1 MNKVLVT
8 DPISEE
14 GKKILLESSIEVI
27 DGSDKNLED
36 VDLTQINGW
45 IIRSGTTITSDL
57 IKKATNLKVIG
68 RAGVG
73 VDNID
78 INAATLNGVL
88 VMNTPDANTISA
100 AEHTIA
106 LLLSLS
112 RNVHEGYHAMV
123 HGRWDRHKFIGSE
136 LQNKSIGIVGLG
148 KIGTEVIKRLHAF
161 DMKILGYDPYVKKG
175 SYELDYVEIIE
186 ELDELCKES
195 DYISIHIPRTKKTT
209 GLFNI
214 EKFKLMKPSARII
227 NCSRGGIIDEDD
239 LFEALENNIIGGAAL
254 DVFNEEPVKDIPLL
268 KAKNILYTPHLGAS
282 TQEAKQGVSTTICES
297 IRDYLNEQKIGSAI
311 NIPITDMS
319 ILKSL
324 EPHLNLAEKLGIFMQ
339 QLANP
344 PIDTMSISTGGS
356 LKDVNIITLAFLKGF
371 FKNIHDENVNYI
383 NASAVAEKAGILFDE
398 TYSHKKINYDNEI
411 SVTINNTITIKGS
424 LFDGSLPRI
433 VQIDGFDLDLV
444 PDGKF
449 ILMYNRDVPGVIGK
463 VGSLLG
469 KLNINIDG
477 YYNSTNKNTE
487 NKSAIG
493 LVKIHSNPNQSIL
506 DQIIAFEEVI
516 SAHIISLD

>member
-27 DGSDKNLED
+27 DASDKNLD
-36 VDLTQINGW
+36 DIDLTQINGW

-123 HGRWDRHKFIGSE
+123 HGRWDRHKIIGSE
-136 LQNKSIGIVGLG
+136 LQNKSIGIIGLG

-186 ELDELCKES
+186 EMDELCKES
-195 DYISIHIPRTKKTT
+195 DYISIHIPVSYTHLTLPTK
-209 GLFNI
+209 
-214 EKFKLMKPSARII
+214 A
-227 NCSRGGIIDEDD
+227 
-239 LFEALENNIIGGAAL
+239 
-254 DVFNEEPVKDIPLL
+254 
-268 KAKNILYTPHLGAS
+268 
-282 TQEAKQGVSTTICES
+282 
-297 IRDYLNEQKIGSAI
+297 
-311 NIPITDMS
+311 
-319 ILKSL
+319 
-324 EPHLNLAEKLGIFMQ
+324 
-339 QLANP
+339 
-344 PIDTMSISTGGS
+344 
-356 LKDVNIITLAFLKGF
+356 
-371 FKNIHDENVNYI
+371 
-383 NASAVAEKAGILFDE
+383 
-398 TYSHKKINYDNEI
+398 
-411 SVTINNTITIKGS
+411 
-424 LFDGSLPRI
+424 
-433 VQIDGFDLDLV
+433 
-444 PDGKF
+444 
-449 ILMYNRDVPGVIGK
+449 
-463 VGSLLG
+463 
-469 KLNINIDG
+469 
-477 YYNSTNKNTE
+477 
-487 NKSAIG
+487 
-493 LVKIHSNPNQSIL
+493 
-506 DQIIAFEEVI
+506 
-516 SAHIISLD
+516 

>member
-8 DPISEE
+8 DPISKE
-14 GKKILLESSIEVI
+14 GKKILSESSIELI
-27 DGSDKNLED
+27 DASDKNLED
-36 VDLTQINGW
+36 IDLRQINGW
-45 IIRSGTTITSDL
+45 IIRSGTTITADL
-57 IKKATNLKVIG
+57 IKKSPNLKVIG

-112 RNVHEGYHAMV
+112 RNVHEGYHSMV

-136 LQNKSIGIVGLG
+136 LQNKSIGIIGLG

-161 DMKILGYDPYVKKG
+161 DMKILGFDPYVKKEN
-175 SYELDYVEIIE
+175 YELDYVEIID
-186 ELDELCKES
+186 ELDELCQKS
-195 DYISIHIPRTKKTT
+195 DYISIHIPKTDKTT
-209 GLFNI
+209 NLFNL
-214 EKFKLMKPSARII
+214 ERFKSMKPTSRII
-227 NCSRGGIIDEDD
+227 NCSRGGIINEED
-239 LFEALENNIIGGAAL
+239 LCEALENNIIGGAAL

-282 TQEAKQGVSTTICES
+282 TQEAKQGVSITICEN
-297 IRDYLNEQKIGSAI
+297 IRDYLNEQKISSAI
-311 NIPITDMS
+311 NIPIADMS
-319 ILKSL
+319 ILRSL

-371 FKNIHDENVNYI
+371 FKNIHEENINYI
-383 NASAVAEKAGILFDE
+383 NALAIAEKAGIVFDE
-398 TYSHKKINYDNEI
+398 TYSHKKINYDNQI
-411 SVTINNTITIKGS
+411 SVTINNKITIKGS
-424 LFDGSLPRI
+424 LFDGSMPR
-433 VQIDGFDLDLV
+433 VVHVDGFDLDFV
-444 PDGKF
+444 PSGKF

-469 KLNINIDG
+469 ELGINIDG
-477 YYNSTNKNTE
+477 YYNSTNKNMK

-493 LVKIHSNPNQSIL
+493 LVKINAEADQKIL
-506 DQIIAFEEVI
+506 DKIIAFEEVI

>member
-8 DPISEE
+8 DPISKE
-14 GKKILLESSIEVI
+14 GKKILSESSIELI
-27 DGSDKNLED
+27 DASDKNLED
-36 VDLTQINGW
+36 IDLRQINGW
-45 IIRSGTTITSDL
+45 IIRSGTTITADL
-57 IKKATNLKVIG
+57 IKKSPNLKVIG

-112 RNVHEGYHAMV
+112 RNVHEGYHSMV

-136 LQNKSIGIVGLG
+136 LQNKSIGIIGLG

-161 DMKILGYDPYVKKG
+161 DMKILGFDPYVKKEN
-175 SYELDYVEIIE
+175 YELDYVEIID
-186 ELDELCKES
+186 ELDELCQKS
-195 DYISIHIPRTKKTT
+195 DYISIHIPKTDKTT
-209 GLFNI
+209 NLFNL
-214 EKFKLMKPSARII
+214 ERFKSMKPTSRII
-227 NCSRGGIIDEDD
+227 NCSRGGIINEED
-239 LFEALENNIIGGAAL
+239 LCEALENNIIGGAAL

-282 TQEAKQGVSTTICES
+282 TQEAKQGVSITICEN
-297 IRDYLNEQKIGSAI
+297 IRDYLNEQKISSAI
-311 NIPITDMS
+311 NIPIADMS
-319 ILKSL
+319 ILRSL

-371 FKNIHDENVNYI
+371 FKNIHEENINYI
-383 NASAVAEKAGILFDE
+383 NALAIAEKAGIVFDE
-398 TYSHKKINYDNEI
+398 TYSHKKINYDNQI
-411 SVTINNTITIKGS
+411 SVTINNKITIKGS
-424 LFDGSLPRI
+424 LFDGSMPRI
-433 VQIDGFDLDLV
+433 VHVDGFDLDLV
-444 PDGKF
+444 PSGKF

-469 KLNINIDG
+469 ELGINIDG
-477 YYNSTNKNTE
+477 YYNSTNKNMK

-493 LVKIHSNPNQSIL
+493 LVKINAEADQKIL
-506 DQIIAFEEVI
+506 DKIIAFEEVI